1 MPLTRFARALLP
13 RAYRVEVDTQTGGR
27 DAAAGPGDGF
37 LQRRQ
42 GEVQW
47 HPGLVRARGLQ
58 NALDC
63 VKRPSYPVSRTRGV
77 KSRTVG
83 TDKFRVRS

>member
-1 MPLTRFARALLP
+1 MSWLSPPRGLWVPLTRFARALLP

-27 DAAAGPGDGF
+27 NAAAGPGDGF

-63 VKRPSYPVSRTRGV
+63 VKRPSYQVPEHG
-77 KSRTVG
+77 G
-83 TDKFRVRS
+83 